1 MVVFI
6 VLDEGAL
13 MTYPMIGVTTMRRQN
28 EYGRQLVSVA
38 EAYVAALTQAGICPV
53 LIPNQ
58 LPESAVDELLV
69 RLDGILFTGGG
80 DIAADFYQEEQH
92 PKIGGV
98 ERDRDQLEL
107 HLLKRVV
114 EEGLPFMG
122 ICRGLQLVN
131 VGLGGS
137 LFADITEQV
146 PGATKHDYYPDW
158 ERDYLA
164 HSIQVQ
170 TDSRLHSIL
179 GAKTIEVNSL
189 HHQAIRQVAP
199 DLVPTAYAPDGIVE
213 AVELRQHPFGL
224 AVQWHPEWLTAH
236 RQMRD
241 LFSAFA
247 EAASIQKQPAAG

>member
-6 VLDEGAL
+6 VLEEGAL
-13 MTYPMIGVTTMRRQN
+13 MTHPVIGVTTTRRQN

-38 EAYVAALTQAGICPV
+38 EAYIAALTQAGICPV
-53 LIPNQ
+53 LIPNLVQ
-58 LPESAVDELLV
+58 ESTVDELLV

-80 DIAADFYQEEQH
+80 DIAADFYQEGQH

-107 HLLKRVV
+107 LLLKRVV
-114 EEGLPFMG
+114 QEDMPFLG

-131 VGLGGS
+131 VGFGGS
-137 LFADITEQV
+137 LYADIADQV
-146 PGATKHDYYPDW
+146 PGATRHDYYPDW

-164 HSIQVQ
+164 HPVQVQ

-199 DLVPTAYAPDGIVE
+199 GLVPTAYAPDGIVE
-213 AVELRQHPFGL
+213 AVELQQHPFGL

-247 EAASIQKQPAAG
+247 EAASSRGKKAV